1 MSKLYDKYKIL
12 KFQNPSKLYLFKS
25 GIFYIFLDEDAKK
38 ISTILNLKLTNLNDN
53 IVKCG
58 FPVQNLNKYIILFKE
73 HNLEIDI
80 IDSVLQPSYSSD
92 DYLSN
97 SNIKNFLDELSNINT
112 ETLSIKEI
120 YSLVDKIIIKA
131 KELTKNRI

>member
-38 ISTILNLKLTNLNDN
+38 ISNILNLKLTNLNN
-53 IVKCG
+53 NVVKCG
-58 FPVQNLNKYIILFKE
+58 FPIQNLNKYIILFKE

-92 DYLSN
+92 DYISN
-97 SNIKNFLDELSNINT
+97 SNIKNFLEELSNINT
-112 ETLSIKEI
+112 KTLSIKEI

-131 KELTKNRI
+131 KELNKIL

>member
-92 DYLSN
+92 DYRSN

-120 YSLVDKIIIKA
+120 YSLVDKIIVKA

>member
-92 DYLSN
+92 DYISN